1 MENLTPVQRV
11 AVIAIGL
18 ALTLLVAMLV
28 LPWVWEQISEWL
40 PATEEDGLGA
50 VPALLPGEPI
60 VLAAATFVDL
70 RAPATGAPAALLP
83 GGF

>member
-1 MENLTPVQRV
+1 V

-28 LPWVWEQISEWL
+28 LPWVWKQISEWL
-40 PATEEDGLGA
+40 PATERDGLGS
-50 VPALLPGEPI
+50 VPVLLPNGPGALEA
-60 VLAAATFVDL
+60 VAFVAAWPPVML
-70 RAPATGAPAALLP
+70 VMAALLP

>member
-28 LPWVWEQISEWL
+28 LPWVWKQISEWL
-40 PATEEDGLGA
+40 PATERDGLGSAPVPLSNEPGALAA
-50 VPALLPGEPI
+50 VAFTAGWPPAML
-60 VLAAATFVDL
+60 VLAAL
-70 RAPATGAPAALLP
+70 SP